1 MDLTNCSVVLKFWA
15 DWCGP
20 CHAVAPIVKS
30 AATKAGVEL
39 LEIDIDAQHELATQF
54 GVRSIPMVVAIKD
67 GTPVDQIVG
76 TASEAKYLELM
87 SKLK

>member
-1 MDLTNCSVVLKFWA
+1 MDLTNRSVVLKFWA

-30 AATKAGVEL
+30 AAIKAGVEL

-67 GTPVDQIVG
+67 GTAVDQIVG